1 MSSVTI
7 EDKVNQ
13 NQIGRNKGVPKR
25 LRVACL
31 VNPLLLTI
39 AGENDVKT
47 PIDTLGVNAGNS
59 RAIRN

>member
-13 NQIGRNKGVPKR
+13 NQIGRNKGVPKP

-39 AGENDVKT
+39 ARVNDVKT
-47 PIDTLGVNAGNS
+47 PIDTLRVNAGNS